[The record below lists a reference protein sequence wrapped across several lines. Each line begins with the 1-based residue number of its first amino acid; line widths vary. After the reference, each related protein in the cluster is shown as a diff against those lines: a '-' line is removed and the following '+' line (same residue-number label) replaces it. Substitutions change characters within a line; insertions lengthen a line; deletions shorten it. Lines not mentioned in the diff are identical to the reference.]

1 MSRRNL
7 INAVLAL
14 ALSALTPVGAVA
26 QSFTSDR
33 ITVTTVGQG
42 SDVIL
47 IPGLDFSP
55 RVWAGLVKAVP
66 GHRYH
71 LVQISGF
78 AGQPRG
84 GNTEG
89 PVASPVAEEIAR
101 YIAAARLT
109 KPAVI
114 GHSMGGS
121 IGIMVAARH
130 PRAISKLMVVDIPP
144 FVGAMFGP
152 PGATPE
158 SIKQAAD
165 AIVAPMLTTDS
176 IARRQQVEAAVTG
189 MINNVAMRPVA
200 IEDLLKSDQDVTARA
215 FREVIVTD
223 LGPELSKIVVPT
235 TVLYVTPKGG
245 QLTDAQ
251 IDAFYKAA
259 YAPLSGVVVKRVP
272 ESAHVIMWD
281 QPERF
286 QSEVIAFLR

>member
-7 INAVLAL
+7 FNTVLAL
-14 ALSALTPVGAVA
+14 TLSSLTPVGAFA

-55 RVWAGLVKAVP
+55 RVWAELVKAVP

-78 AGQPRG
+78 AGQPIG
-84 GNTEG
+84 GNKEG
-89 PVASPVAEEIAR
+89 PVAAPVAEEIAR
-101 YIAAARLT
+101 YIAAAKLT

-121 IGIMVAARH
+121 IGIMLAARH
-130 PRAISKLMVVDIPP
+130 PNAISKLMVVDIPP
-144 FVGAMFGP
+144 FVGALFGP
-152 PGATPE
+152 IGTTSE

-165 AIVAPMLTTDS
+165 AIVAPMRTTDPA
-176 IARRQQVEAAVTG
+176 ARQQQVEMAVTG
-189 MINNVAMRPVA
+189 MINNTAMRPIA
-200 IEDLLKSDQDVTARA
+200 SEDLLKSDPDVSARA

-223 LGPELSKIVVPT
+223 LGPELSKIIVPT

-245 QLTDAQ
+245 QATDAQ

-259 YAPLSGVVVKRVP
+259 YAPLTGAVVKRIP

-281 QPERF
+281 QPGRF
-286 QSEVIAFLR
+286 QSEVIGFLR